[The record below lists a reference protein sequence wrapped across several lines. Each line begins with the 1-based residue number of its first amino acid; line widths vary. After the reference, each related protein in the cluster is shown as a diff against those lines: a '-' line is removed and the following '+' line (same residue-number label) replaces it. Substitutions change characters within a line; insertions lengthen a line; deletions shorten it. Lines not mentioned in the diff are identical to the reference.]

1 MEYID
6 DNRLLQKIA
15 APIQWEKNKP
25 NQNKT
30 VKLFLADVSTHL
42 LKIK

>member
-30 VKLFLADVSTHL
+30 VKLFSGRRLDTSAKD
-42 LKIK
+42 

>member
-30 VKLFLADVSTHL
+30 EAISGRRLDTSAKD
-42 LKIK
+42 